1 MIKNRKKGFSLIEVL
16 VATAILAIVG
26 GIIFGFMY
34 TSSRFFSKN
43 KNEIDI
49 QTMAQDSGNW
59 LSDRIKEAGLGVSL
73 QEEAN
78 GDLALEIYNTGNI
91 YTVFYDKASG
101 IIYCDESVF
110 DKETGIIRLVTE
122 EKTNILAE
130 HVSQFNV
137 DISVTEKEKLVNINI
152 SFSKDTRNAVFN
164 KSVTMRNDVKVNKEV
179 S

>member
-1 MIKNRKKGFSLIEVL
+1 MSQTKIRASG
-16 VATAILAIVG
+16 
-26 GIIFGFMY
+26 
-34 TSSRFFSKN
+34 TS
-43 KNEIDI
+43 D
-49 QTMAQDSGNW
+49 QA
-59 LSDRIKEAGLGVSL
+59 L

-101 IIYCDESVF
+101 VIYCDESVF

-137 DISVTEKEKLVNINI
+137 DISV
-152 SFSKDTRNAVFN
+152 DTFVLIY
-164 KSVTMRNDVKVNKEV
+164 
-179 S
+179 